1 MLLGAVVFHVALL
14 RLADSPALLI
24 SSDSAE
30 EIEGPAREQAGRRLV
45 VRRQRGVRE
54 QVLLAGIEEPFGS
67 LGGGN
72 QRACRVEVALAGEE
86 RVGVHP
92 VYLDGNAGR
101 PGVAELRHR
110 EARVEEQRSPWPR
123 RGSGLAVALASRR
136 ARSPRRPACR
146 R

>member
-1 MLLGAVVFHVALL
+1 MLLGAVVLHVALP
-14 RLADSPALLI
+14 RLADSSALLI
-24 SSDSAE
+24 SSDSVE
-30 EIEGPAREQAGRRLV
+30 EIEGPAREQAGRSLV

-54 QVLLAGIEEPFGS
+54 QVLLAGIEEQLGA

-72 QRACRVEVALAGEE
+72 QRACRVKVALAGEE

-110 EARVEEQRSPWPR
+110 QARVEEQRSLGP
-123 RGSGLAVALASRR
+123 GTGLG
-136 ARSPRRPACR
+136 
-146 R
+146 